1 MHELSVFFPLVFKIF
16 LQLGTRAGVH
26 IERNWIYDFWFP
38 ANFSKR
44 GTHVDFGMG
53 KNEEISLGLRQS
65 HIETI
70 AFLFINKMDQFEIKG
85 VFKRSLTT
93 NNSNDMQF

>member
-1 MHELSVFFPLVFKIF
+1 
-16 LQLGTRAGVH
+16 
-26 IERNWIYDFWFP
+26 
-38 ANFSKR
+38 
-44 GTHVDFGMG
+44 MG

>member
-1 MHELSVFFPLVFKIF
+1 MHELSVFLSPVFKIF

-65 HIETI
+65 HIEII
-70 AFLFINKMDQFEIKG
+70 AFLFINKMAQFEIKG

-93 NNSNDMQF
+93 NDSNDTQF

>member
-1 MHELSVFFPLVFKIF
+1 MHELSVFSPPVFKIF
-16 LQLGTRAGVH
+16 LQLGTWTGVH
-26 IERNWIYDFWFP
+26 IEQNWIYDFLFS
-38 ANFSKR
+38 ANFRKR

-65 HIETI
+65 HIETTV
-70 AFLFINKMDQFEIKG
+70 FLFINKMDQFEIKG